1 MRKDIPSGNN
11 NSTTLPRKKRDV
23 IHPIAKLLVVFLLVL
38 LLVGVPLLSPKI
50 VVVSAKDVGTSSTSF
65 PSALISR
72 RGGSSSR
79 SAVTVSTRMRSII
92 SNSLSC
98 SPTLHYYGRHKPPRS
113 SEKMDMSPP
122 SIVTRE
128 GKEDDNILDQKKPQT
143 DETSSK
149 DDSIDLKEF
158 DQIAKDV
165 EKWAEDLLSQNDVKN
180 VPKKYHGSDE
190 GGYWYELKCRKPHK
204 FNANGETKL
213 FLNWMKDSRG
223 EKYARKQQQQQHED
237 HYHHGEGGKKYGKRV
252 KMGQESDDDSGA
264 AIAATISTKL
274 HPCMKVIST
283 INAPF
288 EDVCLYL
295 SQPKHYRDYNTLLV
309 NVRDIQDLSHDSKLC
324 WGQTPKLC
332 KFSHAHGF
340 MHPAKP
346 FATLI
351 ALHTNSL

>member
-1 MRKDIPSGNN
+1 
-11 NSTTLPRKKRDV
+11 
-23 IHPIAKLLVVFLLVL
+23 
-38 LLVGVPLLSPKI
+38 
-50 VVVSAKDVGTSSTSF
+50 
-65 PSALISR
+65 
-72 RGGSSSR
+72 
-79 SAVTVSTRMRSII
+79 
-92 SNSLSC
+92 
-98 SPTLHYYGRHKPPRS
+98 
-113 SEKMDMSPP
+113 MSPS

-128 GKEDDNILDQKKPQT
+128 GKADDNILGHKKPQT
-143 DETSSK
+143 DEMSNSK
-149 DDSIDLKEF
+149 DSIDLKEF
-158 DQIAKDV
+158 NQIAKDV

-204 FNANGETKL
+204 FNANGETRL

-223 EKYARKQQQQQHED
+223 EKYARKQQNEYH
-237 HYHHGEGGKKYGKRV
+237 HHGESGTKYGKRG
-252 KMGQESDDDSGA
+252 KKGRESSEDSS
-264 AIAATISTKL
+264 AATISTKL

-332 KFSHAHGF
+332 KFNQTVCILQSN
-340 MHPAKP
+340 M
-346 FATLI
+346 LRNN
-351 ALHTNSL
+351 LL